1 MTHNLNIEQIKS
13 LLARFY
19 EGKTTAEEEQILV
32 DIFRREDI
40 PEDLQQDKQ
49 LFLVLAQV
57 SEQEMPSDIA
67 EEITAF
73 VYNLGQTK
81 IQPHIYEDKQQ
92 KGVLFHIKTPPK
104 DKEFNV
110 PEVGTSVTRAPH
122 LLRRQVLRLR
132 SICSRSASSRSH
144 KPSGFFTVRLNR
156 FWYRVAA
163 TMTLLLALGGGM
175 WVHQRQISPFRDTCS
190 TPEEAANAIFYA
202 NDIIN
207 NSSASFLRSTMVA
220 TERMNDINE
229 TLGKIQP
236 YINQ

>member
-19 EGKTTAEEEQILV
+19 EGKTTPEEEQILA
-32 DIFRREDI
+32 DIFRLEDI

-92 KGVLFHIKTPPK
+92 KAEEMVSRSCY
-104 DKEFNV
+104 DDA
-110 PEVGTSVTRAPH
+110 VTRA
-122 LLRRQVLRLR
+122 RW
-132 SICSRSASSRSH
+132 
-144 KPSGFFTVRLNR
+144 
-156 FWYRVAA
+156 WYVGA
-163 TMTLLLALGGGM
+163 
-175 WVHQRQISPFRDTCS
+175 S
-190 TPEEAANAIFYA
+190 TP
-202 NDIIN
+202 DIT
-207 NSSASFLRSTMVA
+207 F
-220 TERMNDINE
+220 
-229 TLGKIQP
+229 P
-236 YINQ
+236 